1 MTCSTSVIMFSV
13 HFFHYEVTKIV
24 KIEAKSKTLFY
35 VRVLESSVIMLG
47 CTEIQWD
54 SLVPTYFT

>member
-1 MTCSTSVIMFSV
+1 MFSV